1 MPIRTSGEELWR
13 KSGKFL
19 FEFMNSSGLS
29 FNVLFSAREE
39 QIVERYKNL
48 SQFKQLRKLVLLVED
63 LLSKFFFFFKS
74 YTFMKITK

>member
-1 MPIRTSGEELWR
+1 MPIRTSGEKMRR

-39 QIVERYKNL
+39 KIVKRYKNL

-63 LLSKFFFFFKS
+63 LQSKFFFVKS
-74 YTFMKITK
+74 CTFMKITK